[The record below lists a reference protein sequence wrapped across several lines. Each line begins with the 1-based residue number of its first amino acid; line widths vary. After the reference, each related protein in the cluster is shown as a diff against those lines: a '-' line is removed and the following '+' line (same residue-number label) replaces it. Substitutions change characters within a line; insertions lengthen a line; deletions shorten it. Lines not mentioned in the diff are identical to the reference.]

1 MKLVSNSLELVQAG
15 FRLVQTGFTLRTGS
29 GSLQETALRSSKGLG
44 RVIQACRDGKDNLPL
59 RAVLF
64 GNLYLGFMQTGSGLK
79 LVHPKSEPIWTQFST
94 TPEPQQQGGV
104 ERHEAP
110 RIVASKSRRGWKP
123 NQASLQRQEPPHL
136 PRQTSVL
143 AKAAKPNARPQRASQ
158 RVEGTCHAKQP
169 QRPKQPGALKPLSA
183 TAS

>member
-1 MKLVSNSLELVQAG
+1 MWLTKSHY
-15 FRLVQTGFTLRTGS
+15 
-29 GSLQETALRSSKGLG
+29 
-44 RVIQACRDGKDNLPL
+44 RDGKDNLPL

-79 LVHPKSEPIWTQFST
+79 LVHPKAEPIWFRLAQTRSEQT
-94 TPEPQQQGGV
+94 NLQKHKPAALNICGVPKRPGARKPQQQGGV

-143 AKAAKPNARPQRASQ
+143 AKAAKPNGRPQRASQ

-169 QRPKQPGALKPLSA
+169 QRPKQPGALKSLSA